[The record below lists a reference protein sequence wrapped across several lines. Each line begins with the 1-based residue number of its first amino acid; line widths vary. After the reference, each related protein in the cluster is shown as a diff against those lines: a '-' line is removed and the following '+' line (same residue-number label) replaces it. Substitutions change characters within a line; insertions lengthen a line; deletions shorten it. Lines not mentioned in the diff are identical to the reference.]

1 MKDLV
6 QHVRVYVSQEKK
18 AKGER
23 EQSRQKD
30 STPRYSRMNELT
42 YSTISCLVH
51 IFPTVYHALEK
62 NIKIERVLC
71 CYFDR
76 LACALAGTKVNDKQR
91 YMYYKATH
99 KECGLSQATPPA

>member
-6 QHVRVYVSQEKK
+6 QHVRVYVSWEKK
-18 AKGER
+18 ATGER

-42 YSTISCLVH
+42 YSTISYLVH

-76 LACALAGTKVNDKQR
+76 LACALAGTKVNYKQR
-91 YMYYKATH
+91 YYKATH
-99 KECGLSQATPPA
+99 ECGLCCGSQATPPA